1 MFSISPSLDV
11 NLIKD
16 LLNRTEGHDVS
27 DLALIIHVDGVPVGV
42 ATASFKSKTAV
53 IEHVG
58 IIESYRKQGY
68 GDALT
73 RTLLLKLSEISYTVI
88 VNGNIPY
95 FTRFGFETK
104 GDAMTLDVTKLTF
117 PSACKHN

>member
-16 LLNRTEGHDVS
+16 LLNKTEGCDLS
-27 DLALIIHVDGVPVGV
+27 DLALIIHVDGEPVGV

-73 RTLLLKLSEISYTVI
+73 RTLLLKLSEIAYTV
-88 VNGNIPY
+88 VVGKKIPY
-95 FTRFGFETK
+95 FTRFGFETN
-104 GDAMTLDVTKLTF
+104 GNTMTLDVTKLVF

>member
-11 NLIKD
+11 KLIKD
-16 LLNRTEGHDVS
+16 LLQKTDGRDVS
-27 DLALIIHVDGVPVGV
+27 DLALIIHVDGEPIGV
-42 ATASFKSKTAV
+42 ATASFKAKTAV

-58 IIESYRKQGY
+58 IIESFRKQGY

-73 RTLLLKLSEISYTVI
+73 RTLLLKLSEIAYTVTI
-88 VNGNIPY
+88 GKNIPY
-95 FTRFGFETK
+95 FTRFGFVTS
-104 GDAMTLDVTKLTF
+104 GDGMTLDVTKLVF

>member
-11 NLIKD
+11 NLIET
-16 LLNRTEGHDVS
+16 LLQKTEGHNVS
-27 DLALIIHVDGVPVGV
+27 DLALIIHVDGEPVGV
-42 ATASFKSKTAV
+42 ATASFKAKTAV

-58 IIESYRKQGY
+58 ILEAFRKQGY

-73 RTLLLKLSEISYTVI
+73 RTLLLKLSEIAYTI
-88 VNGNIPY
+88 VVNKRIPY
-95 FTRFGFETK
+95 FTRFGFVES
-104 GDAMTLDVTKLTF
+104 GDSMTLDVTKLTF

>member
-16 LLNRTEGHDVS
+16 LLNKTEGHGLS
-27 DLALIIHVDGVPVGV
+27 DLALIIHVDGEPGGV

-53 IEHVG
+53 IEHIG

-73 RTLLLKLSEISYTVI
+73 RTLLLKLSEIAYTVV
-88 VNGNIPY
+88 VNRSIPY
-95 FTRFGFETK
+95 FTRFGFVENAD
-104 GDAMTLDVTKLTF
+104 GMTLDVTKLVF
-117 PSACKHN
+117 PSACKHH